1 MTERKYSFE
10 TGEKNSFSIV
20 DYVIFA
26 ATLLISAA
34 IGIYY
39 AVKDRKK
46 QNVKEFLLA
55 GGKMPILPVALSLL
69 ATFMSAITLLGTPA
83 EMYNYTTMYL
93 WIGIGYVITMACTAH
108 IFIPVFYRLKITS
121 CYEYLELRF
130 NKLVRTIST
139 VIYVI
144 HMTIYMGIVLYG
156 PSLAVN
162 AVTGLSLWGAIC
174 AVGSVCILYTTLGG
188 MKAVLWTDTFQ
199 IIMMGIGLLAA
210 LIQGS
215 IEIGGF
221 GRAWE
226 IADKN
231 QRVVYDDFNVLPTVR
246 HTFWSLVIGG
256 SFLWTS
262 IYAANQAQIQRA
274 VSCSSLRRA
283 QIAIWLNA
291 PGLVIILFLCSLI
304 GIVMYAF
311 YSTCDPLKF
320 GLISA
325 SDQLFPLFVM
335 DILGHIPGI
344 PGLFIA
350 CIFSGTLSSI
360 SSGLNALA
368 AVVLEDIIKPYC
380 LKDLRESRATLIS
393 RIIAFVFGLVCL
405 GLTWVASQMG
415 SILQATHTLFSILGA
430 PALGLFT
437 LGMLFPWANAKGAL
451 AGLLTSVVLL
461 LWIGF
466 GSFIAGIPPIKSP
479 VSISGCNW
487 TLLDDGVMGFNNI
500 TFNPTGNTT
509 NITIPSDIDYSSPLT
524 HIYQISYLWYSVLAV
539 VIVLLVGLP
548 VSFITG
554 AQNPSE
560 LDPKLICPIFDIVLP
575 CLPYKIRH
583 FLYFGVKHPE
593 RKMKE
598 ASELAKKDENQESN
612 NDILLSDLSKEIK
625 MSPSFSNND
634 HQKNS

>member
-55 GGKMPILPVALSLL
+55 GGKMPIPPVALSLL

-83 EMYNYTTMYL
+83 EMYNYTTVYL
-93 WIGIGYVITMACTAH
+93 YIGFGYIITMALTAH
-108 IFIPVFYRLKITS
+108 IYIPIFYNLKVTS
-121 CYEYLELRF
+121 CFEYFELRF
-130 NKLVRTIST
+130 SKAVRTICT
-139 VIYVI
+139 IIYI
-144 HMTIYMGIVLYG
+144 IQMTIYMGIVLYG
-156 PSLAVN
+156 PSLAIN
-162 AVTGLSLWGAIC
+162 AVTGLSLWGAIF
-174 AVGSVCILYTTLGG
+174 AVGIVCIFYTTMGG

-226 IADKN
+226 IAEQN
-231 QRVVYDDFNVLPTVR
+231 ERVVFDDFDPRTR

-256 SFLWTS
+256 GILWTS
-262 IYAANQAQIQRA
+262 IYGTNQAQIQRTMA
-274 VSCSSLRRA
+274 CSSLRDA
-283 QIAIWLNA
+283 QIALWINA
-291 PGLVIILFLCSLI
+291 PGLIIILLLCSMI

-320 GLISA
+320 GLVSA

-350 CIFSGTLSSI
+350 CIFSGSLSSI

-368 AVVLEDIIKPYC
+368 AVFLQDILRPYF
-380 LKDLRESRATLIS
+380 LPDIREHRATFLS
-393 RIIAFVFGLVCL
+393 KVTAFVFGVICL

-415 SILQATHTLFSILGA
+415 GILQAALSLFGMLGA
-430 PALGLFT
+430 PMMGLFT
-437 LGMLFPWANAKGAL
+437 LGMLFPWANTKGAIS
-451 AGLLTSVVLL
+451 GFFCSIIMM

-466 GSFIAGIPPIKSP
+466 GSFFAKLPSAKAPIS
-479 VSISGCNW
+479 VDGCNW
-487 TLLDDGVMGFNNI
+487 TLLQDNMTTYNQI
-500 TFNPTGNTT
+500 SSQIIINTT
-509 NITIPSDIDYSSPLT
+509 ITSEVEDSALTPL
-524 HIYQISYLWYSVLAV
+524 YRVSYLWYSCIAVL
-539 VIVLLVGLP
+539 IVLVVGLP
-548 VSFITG
+548 VSFLTG
-554 AQNPSE
+554 ADNPRE
-560 LDPKLICPIFDIVLP
+560 VNPKLICPIFDVMLP
-575 CLPYKIRH
+575 CLPHKIRH
-583 FLYFGVKHPE
+583 FLYFGVKHEECRRKIKAEEE
-593 RKMKE
+593 RAKQ
-598 ASELAKKDENQESN
+598 ELQQNKDT
-612 NDILLSDLSKEIK
+612 LLDTLYLDKEIK
-625 MSPSFSNND
+625 P
-634 HQKNS
+634 